1 MPGRLWCRGAIPGRA
16 ARRQALARFRP
27 RASRRHASGRERTA
41 RHGRESV
48 GMGRRA
54 PGSAWRGGAAHSRR
68 LMVVRLGSDASSPP
82 AGQAPIDGSC
92 LHRVPLRARAIAP
105 WACERNRSCR
115 RKRVPLAIDPSPGER
130 SGSATGS
137 RYATARIVAGVL
149 GLERPRGPSASSPG
163 CAQPARPITCAVS
176 KSSPSRA
183 RQARPDIAC
192 GSSELVSA
200 YFRRMAGLT
209 LARFTTPMVH
219 PAKRRSA
226 ISS

>member
-1 MPGRLWCRGAIPGRA
+1 MSGRLWCRGAIPGRA
-16 ARRQALARFRP
+16 ARRQALSRFWP
-27 RASRRHASGRERTA
+27 CASRRHASGRERTA
-41 RHGRESV
+41 RHGREPV

-68 LMVVRLGSDASSPP
+68 LMVVRLGPDARLPP

-105 WACERNRSCR
+105 WACERNRSCPPR
-115 RKRVPLAIDPSPGER
+115 PARPVAGPLPGER
-130 SGSATGS
+130 SGSGTGS
-137 RYATARIVAGVL
+137 RCATARIVAGVP
-149 GLERPRGPSASSPG
+149 GLDLPRGPSPPSRG
-163 CAQPARPITCAVS
+163 RAQPARPITCAVS

-183 RQARPDIAC
+183 RQACPDMPC

-200 YFRRMAGLT
+200 YFRRMAGFT